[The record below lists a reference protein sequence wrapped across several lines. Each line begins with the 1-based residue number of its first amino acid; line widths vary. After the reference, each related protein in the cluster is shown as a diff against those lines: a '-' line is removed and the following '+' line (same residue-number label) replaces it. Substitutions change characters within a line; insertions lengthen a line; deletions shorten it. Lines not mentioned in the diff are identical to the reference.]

1 MIVGTVSSSRVS
13 GRSEAIAQQE
23 LRQPLEQAHE
33 RMQAMWRKKRRRA
46 ERPSAASRDEVAR
59 DGDGEGRRDGLA
71 RPVQKCCKSRE
82 PRRAA
87 QAVLCGRRR
96 KVQLVTGPA
105 SADRASECG
114 PAGRRAAAARWS
126 DKLVL
131 GERGWALEPGCR
143 KRGRA

>member
-1 MIVGTVSSSRVS
+1 MIFGTVSSSRVS
-13 GRSEAIAQQE
+13 GRSKAIAQQE

-33 RMQAMWRKKRRRA
+33 RMQAMSRKKRRRA

-82 PRRAA
+82 PCRAA

-96 KVQLVTGPA
+96 KVQLVTGPTA
-105 SADRASECG
+105 SAARASECG

-131 GERGWALEPGCR
+131 GE
-143 KRGRA
+143 